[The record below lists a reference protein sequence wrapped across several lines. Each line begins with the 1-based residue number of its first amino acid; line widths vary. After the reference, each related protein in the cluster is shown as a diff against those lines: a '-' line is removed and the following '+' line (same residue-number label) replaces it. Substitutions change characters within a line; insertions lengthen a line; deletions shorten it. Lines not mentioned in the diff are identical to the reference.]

1 VSEASEGGGRAVRR
15 RGFGVVGLG
24 AAACAACCVGPILG
38 VLGGIGALSLGAGST
53 LGLLAGVLVLT
64 VGVVGFVVWR
74 RRRNPSCA
82 APLPQQVPVGAP
94 VRR

>member
-1 VSEASEGGGRAVRR
+1 VSEASEGGGRSVRR

-24 AAACAACCVGPILG
+24 AAACAACCVGPIVG
-38 VLGGIGALSLGAGST
+38 VLGGIGALSLGAGAA
-53 LGLLAGVLVLT
+53 LGLLAGVLVLAL
-64 VGVVGFVVWR
+64 GVVWFVVWR

-82 APLPQQVPVGAP
+82 APLHQQVPVGAP